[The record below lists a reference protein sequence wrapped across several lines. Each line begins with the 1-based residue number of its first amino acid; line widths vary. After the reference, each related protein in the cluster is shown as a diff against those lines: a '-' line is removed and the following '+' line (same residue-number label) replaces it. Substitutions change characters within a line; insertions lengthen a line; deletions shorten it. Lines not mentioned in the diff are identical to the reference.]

1 MSEADWKKN
10 AGVREEG
17 KKKGRT
23 WISQNNAVWMKDD
36 MSSSSTQK
44 PGSGSSPINGHRQG
58 YDPCRPTKVFVILIW
73 THSKNKRAA
82 FPSRCC

>member
-10 AGVREEG
+10 AGVREEA

-23 WISQNNAVWMKDD
+23 WISQNNVVRMKDD

-44 PGSGSSPINGHRQG
+44 SGSDWASPINGH
-58 YDPCRPTKVFVILIW
+58 
-73 THSKNKRAA
+73 NKEMTPAVQLK
-82 FPSRCC
+82 FLLY